1 MKLKQIILLVLIAAG
16 MVGFGISLSKNAS
29 SYTTFNDAKES
40 GRTIHVA
47 GEWVQREQIV
57 EEPNRFQFYVQ
68 DSLRNVEWV
77 TYFDPKPSNFEQA
90 EKVVLIGRYHDEG
103 FIADEIVT
111 KCPSKY
117 EEEEPTFQ

>member
-1 MKLKQIILLVLIAAG
+1 MKIQQIILLVAIAAG
-16 MVGFGISLSKNAS
+16 LVFFGISLSKNAS
-29 SYTTFNDAKES
+29 SYASFAKAKDT

-47 GEWVQREQIV
+47 GEWVQRDQIV
-57 EEPNRFQFYVQ
+57 EEPNKFQFYVQ
-68 DSLRNVEWV
+68 DSLQNVEWV

-103 FIADEIVT
+103 FVADEIVT

-117 EEEEPTFQ
+117 EEEEPVLK